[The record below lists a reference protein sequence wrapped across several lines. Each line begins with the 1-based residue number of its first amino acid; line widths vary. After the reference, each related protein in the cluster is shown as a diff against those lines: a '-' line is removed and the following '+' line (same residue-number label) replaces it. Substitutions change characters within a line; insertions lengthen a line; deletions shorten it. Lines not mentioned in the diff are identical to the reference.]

1 MKTEVCVTLNLV
13 PLVNREFCPEWFP
26 ACLLPVV
33 PSSAAG
39 LSVSRSPR
47 ARWSTHP
54 HSRHGRDPGGRM
66 GTERSVMKRSLKLQ
80 SLGKTNAVMTFA
92 CHLSYDWSD
101 ALCIICV
108 IISVLPCTWQRWPW
122 WNRFSGEILSWLTM
136 RSNIWLSPT
145 FHLFKVKKKKPTPH
159 IKKTCLFFFFHLHHD
174 SVWNNVF
181 NMFQYLIHCQVQ
193 ADL

>member
-1 MKTEVCVTLNLV
+1 M
-13 PLVNREFCPEWFP
+13 
-26 ACLLPVV
+26 
-33 PSSAAG
+33 
-39 LSVSRSPR
+39 
-47 ARWSTHP
+47 H
-54 HSRHGRDPGGRM
+54 H
-66 GTERSVMKRSLKLQ
+66 TERSVMKRSLKLQ

-145 FHLFKVKKKKPTPH
+145 FHLFKVKKKNPLP
-159 IKKTCLFFFFHLHHD
+159 ILKKLVLFFFSFTPWQCLKQCFQH
-174 SVWNNVF
+174 VPIF
-181 NMFQYLIHCQVQ
+181 NPLPSASWPVGNFMKNKENLFFFLALGSCKNHR
-193 ADL
+193 